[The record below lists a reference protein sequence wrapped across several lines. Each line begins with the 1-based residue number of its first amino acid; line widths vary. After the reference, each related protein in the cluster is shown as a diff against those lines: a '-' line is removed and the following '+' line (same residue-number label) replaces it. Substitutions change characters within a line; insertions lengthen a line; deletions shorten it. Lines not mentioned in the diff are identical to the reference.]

1 MASIDILVG
10 SDFFWSIFSSGRI
23 VLLSGLF
30 LLSSKLG
37 YLLTGKFSDPN
48 SDTRPDNHQLV
59 AYFVMTQMN
68 QCVSEIN
75 LFSAA
80 DTATNKMPDL
90 SDMWR
95 LETIGIT
102 DPLHVCDNDKEFND
116 SIVYNGIK

>member
-10 SDFFWSIFSSGRI
+10 SDFFWSIVSSGRI
-23 VLLSGLF
+23 VLPSGLF

-37 YLLTGKFSDPN
+37 YLLTEKFSDPN

-59 AYFVMTQMN
+59 VYFVMTHMN

-80 DTATNKMPDL
+80 DTTRCL
-90 SDMWR
+90 
-95 LETIGIT
+95 T
-102 DPLHVCDNDKEFND
+102 
-116 SIVYNGIK
+116 